1 MTSKTQKAR
10 FVGLISGLLLVLASL
25 IAITQKGI
33 VLGQDFTGG
42 YVTVID
48 LPKQTSQTEMQNK
61 LAELGVQ
68 DARISL
74 QNDGSWRVFQTPQS
88 TDETHVKQWIEGI
101 ETQWQASVLDASYL
115 GAQVGNELIEQ
126 GGLAGIFAL
135 LSVLFY
141 LAFRFEW
148 RLAVSASI
156 ALFHDVI
163 VTLGLFAIT
172 QVEFDLT
179 VLAALLAI
187 IGYSL
192 NDSIVIG
199 DRVRELLFEEQWKT
213 SPVGNTIDQAIK
225 DSMSRTLITSLT
237 TLTTV
242 LAIWWLGGAGLNSFA
257 MALCCG
263 ILIGTLSSLAISA
276 TLPQFLG
283 LSFNNYLK
291 EESEA
296 AKQQLAEP

>member
-10 FVGLISGLLLVLASL
+10 LFGLISGLLLVLTSL
-25 IAITQKGI
+25 VIICQKGI

-42 YVTVID
+42 YVTVVDVPEQVNHQQI
-48 LPKQTSQTEMQNK
+48 QSK
-61 LAELGVQ
+61 LAELGVES
-68 DARISL
+68 ARINR

-88 TDETHVKQWIEGI
+88 TDEALVKHWVNGLELDWNA
-101 ETQWQASVLDASYL
+101 EVLDASYL
-115 GAQVGNELIEQ
+115 GSQVGSELIEQ
-126 GGLAGIFAL
+126 GGLAGLFAL
-135 LSVLFY
+135 VSVLIY

-163 VTLGLFAIT
+163 VTLGLFSVT

-199 DRVRELLFEEQWKT
+199 DRVRELLFEAQWKT
-213 SPVGNTIDQAIK
+213 SPVGKTIDQAIK

-242 LAIWWLGGAGLNSFA
+242 LAIWWLGGAGLSGFA

-263 ILIGTLSSLAISA
+263 ILVGTLSSLAISA

-291 EESEA
+291 EESEET
-296 AKQQLAEP
+296 KRQLAEP